1 MILHLRRTLACGQF
15 FRWFERYGWFY
26 IFHAG
31 RVFRAREP
39 FVVEGLDDASARR
52 FFALDHDLERI
63 VATFPKDEALR
74 RAIDAYW
81 GLRILRQDPYECL
94 LSFMVSICSN
104 IPRITRDLDSIA
116 RLYGAPVRFDGVSG
130 HALPPPGTK
139 LSAKALR
146 GHGLGFRA
154 RYLAELNVSPQFLES
169 LRRMSFED
177 AREALSELPG
187 VGVKVA
193 ECVLLFAYERLEAF
207 PVDTRIRQVMTHL
220 YFGGKKTTDRAIA
233 AFARDRF
240 GPYAGY
246 AQQFLYAW
254 SRCRRLSTPGAK
266 V

>member
-1 MILHLRRTLACGQF
+1 MILHLRKTLSCGQF
-15 FRWFERYGWFY
+15 FRWFERDGWFY
-26 IFHAG
+26 VVHAG

-39 FVVEGLDDASARR
+39 FQVEGLDAPAARR

-63 VATFPKDEALR
+63 VATFPKDDALR

-104 IPRITRDLDSIA
+104 IPRITRDLESIA
-116 RLYGAPVRFDGVSG
+116 RLYGAPVRLNGVSG
-130 HALPPPGTK
+130 YALPAPGTRM
-139 LSAKALR
+139 SDAVLR
-146 GHGLGFRA
+146 RHNLGFRA
-154 RYLAELNVSPQFLES
+154 RYLAQLNVTPSFLHG
-169 LRRMSFED
+169 LRAMSFED
-177 AREALSELPG
+177 ARAALSELPG

-193 ECVLLFAYERLEAF
+193 ECVLLFAYERLDAF
-207 PVDTRIRQVMTHL
+207 PVDTWIRQVMTRL
-220 YFGGKKTTDRAIA
+220 YFGGKKTTDRTIA

-254 SRCRRLSTPGAK
+254 SRCRRLSTLGAK